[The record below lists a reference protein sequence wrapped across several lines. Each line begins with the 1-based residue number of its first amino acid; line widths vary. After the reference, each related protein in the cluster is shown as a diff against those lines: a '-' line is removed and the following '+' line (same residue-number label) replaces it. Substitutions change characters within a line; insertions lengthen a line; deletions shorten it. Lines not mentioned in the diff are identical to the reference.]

1 MSDDQL
7 LFDTGAIAEDV
18 AEEDNQD
25 FGADGGCDSDLDLVA
40 DGGASHGGG
49 GARNPGEGDA
59 EPPDGPLRRLI
70 DDHFIQ
76 YASYV
81 IRDRAIPDLADGLK
95 PVQRRIL
102 WSLKEQDD
110 GKFTKVANVV
120 GHCMQYHP
128 HGDAAITDA
137 LVVL

>member
-1 MSDDQL
+1 VNEDQL
-7 LFDTGAIAEDV
+7 FFEPAVSLSTTDVDDAEGLADTLIPDG
-18 AEEDNQD
+18 
-25 FGADGGCDSDLDLVA
+25 DGGTGDN
-40 DGGASHGGG
+40 GASV
-49 GARNPGEGDA
+49 PGDA
-59 EPPDGPLRRLI
+59 TPPDGPLRRMI

-102 WSLKEQDD
+102 WSLHEQDD

-128 HGDAAITDA
+128 HGDGSIAAA
-137 LVVL
+137 LVGLTN